1 MLEYQK
7 SLAAAKQRNIKAIEL
22 RQKSSKTTFVRRS
35 LLAYGMGG

>member
-22 RQKSSKTTFVRRS
+22 RQKQLNHTSASRS
-35 LLAYGMGG
+35 LLV